1 MKEYILVSACLL
13 GRNTK
18 YNGKN
23 NLVDNIEALKS
34 KYNILPICPEVSGG
48 LPIPRLPS
56 EVSIDRVISSLGD
69 DVTIN
74 FYKGA
79 NITLK
84 LALKYHVTF
93 AILKDGSPSC
103 GSSYIYDGTFT
114 HTKINKMGITAKLLA
129 SNNIAIYTENDIEK
143 LLQK

>member
-56 EVSIDRVISSLGD
+56 EISIDRVISSLGD

-93 AILKDGSPSC
+93 A
-103 GSSYIYDGTFT
+103 DGT
-114 HTKINKMGITAKLLA
+114 IIVLPSIGQLCSASASIVISDVEGGAYASVGITGMPQ
-129 SNNIAIYTENDIEK
+129 IGCRIEP
-143 LLQK
+143 